1 MKFLSILLLVYF
13 LPTRLFPQQRIVFN
27 GAILTI
33 SNGAVLVVDNPA
45 PDALTVVSSGGISSE
60 DPNNNL
66 VWNIGEQAARYQV
79 PFISSGTSIPVL
91 FTTSGAA
98 GNGRFI
104 LSTYAGSN
112 WQNSNYLPPTVTN
125 VNMNGTDNSNH
136 VIDRFWQINPAG
148 YTIQPTLSD
157 VKLSYKENE
166 WEESG
171 NSISEPTLVA
181 QNWDNVSGSWLNPPM
196 GIDDPAGNQL
206 NITSINQTALYPWWT
221 LVSDDFPLPLTL
233 LSFTLE
239 RYNESALLKW
249 TVTDE
254 INTRFF
260 EVQRSIDGLNFVPL
274 GSVASGGTSNVT
286 RNYSYLDPLNG
297 ISQGFVYYRLRF
309 VDEDGKFSFS
319 PIRELAVDGSD
330 QSLVAISPNPASS
343 LIILRFGDVK
353 EGLYD
358 MQIFNAEGRQIK
370 TRQMAVTQHSAFYIF
385 RLPDMTA
392 GSYFIK
398 ISGQGMSRSFTILFN

>member
-60 DPNNNL
+60 GPNNNL